1 MAYSISVKRVYESP
15 LPTDG
20 YRILVDRLWPRGLS
34 RDHAA
39 FDAWMKEIAPS
50 HELRRWF
57 AHDPAKW
64 AEFREKYQAEL
75 ETEMRAAL
83 INTIRE
89 KAKSQDVTL
98 VFSAK
103 DERHNNAIVLKHVL
117 EARR

>member
-1 MAYSISVKRVYESP
+1 MVHSISIKRAYEAP

-39 FDAWMKEIAPS
+39 IDEWMKEIAPS

-57 AHDPAKW
+57 AHDPKKW
-64 AEFREKYQAEL
+64 NAFQQRYQAEL
-75 ETEMRAAL
+75 VTNTCTAL
-83 INTIRE
+83 IKAILE

-98 VFSAK
+98 LFAAK
-103 DERHNNAIVLKHVL
+103 NEEQNNAIVLKHVL
-117 EARR
+117 CTQR